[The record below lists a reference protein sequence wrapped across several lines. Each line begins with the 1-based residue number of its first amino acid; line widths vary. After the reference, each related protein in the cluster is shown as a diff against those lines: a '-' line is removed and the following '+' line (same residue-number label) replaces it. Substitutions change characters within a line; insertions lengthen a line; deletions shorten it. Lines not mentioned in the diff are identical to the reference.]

1 MTITFE
7 TPDENGDQAPR
18 RASQQQKKR
27 NSVAFKRTSVKFAS
41 PTPSE
46 SEEVGSISDD
56 EPVGSRNIWLMRS
69 LQGGAVLLMLTA
81 VIGTCYYAISNSNDT
96 TPQNRERFNSSK
108 PYTPNFTQYCVDG
121 IVNITKEKNGENTV
135 ETSSSFW
142 YQNAKTKKLH
152 VKLDRD
158 TIALVFNNSA
168 YFAKLDGHGEVI
180 VSIKVYSGGPDPV
193 AKKRIILHSGSIKK
207 CSRIPPSP
215 SEKTLISKSRPL
227 FLHNSTTVRIG
238 DYIYNKTSFK
248 TKVPAI
254 KPEFPFEG
262 LWIAPVD
269 GVSIDGVNFN
279 DSYGAIL
286 ATTVDVIGL
295 PGGPYEHLLKK
306 LKPKYDQDL
315 REWVVDCA
323 LNIDIKLA
331 IGKSEIVI
339 EFGAYTDKLTETK
352 CRLKLDVSQWNRLL
366 LGAPFFTN
374 NGICLN
380 YESDEIH
387 FYEVPHTN
395 SGMKIASS
403 SFLITCLLTFAL
415 FLPK

>member
-180 VSIKVYSGGPDPV
+180 ECNRELIGYDEFLEELSLVDMVDRHSEIRQFHNEQAVYV
-193 AKKRIILHSGSIKK
+193 
-207 CSRIPPSP
+207 
-215 SEKTLISKSRPL
+215 
-227 FLHNSTTVRIG
+227 
-238 DYIYNKTSFK
+238 
-248 TKVPAI
+248 
-254 KPEFPFEG
+254 FEG
-262 LWIAPVD
+262 SGHKFSYANRTPFLVQAYGNVYD
-269 GVSIDGVNFN
+269 GRLTGFQYHFN
-279 DSYGAIL
+279 PSHNNGLL
-286 ATTVDVIGL
+286 ATTYRYYNMKMGTSKED
-295 PGGPYEHLLKK
+295 PYK
-306 LKPKYDQDL
+306 
-315 REWVVDCA
+315 
-323 LNIDIKLA
+323 
-331 IGKSEIVI
+331 
-339 EFGAYTDKLTETK
+339 T
-352 CRLKLDVSQWNRLL
+352 
-366 LGAPFFTN
+366 
-374 NGICLN
+374 
-380 YESDEIH
+380 
-387 FYEVPHTN
+387 VP
-395 SGMKIASS
+395 SLCFEK
-403 SFLITCLLTFAL
+403 
-415 FLPK
+415 